1 MFIKKYFMSTHVT
14 RYEKRDRSGF
24 FVDSAFLVWIVSS
37 TSVEFNGSSLREK
50 FCSEAE
56 L

>member
-1 MFIKKYFMSTHVT
+1 MVLFVT

-24 FVDSAFLVWIVSS
+24 FVDLAFWVWIVSS
-37 TSVEFNGSSLREK
+37 MSIEFNGTSLKEK
-50 FCSEAE
+50 YYSEAE